1 MLGFYVKAVKKF
13 KQPFDFRYP
22 RSTTWEDKMKRMP
35 TGINTLDKDMGGGI
49 PLESF
54 NLLYGKTG
62 TRKKE
67 FTHTIAHNS
76 ILLKQEPDLIPNG
89 ENLFLPERIWYAVL
103 GEEKE
108 DILRNIKGTF
118 SEKFYERFANNVSFK
133 IFRLSESL
141 SDLTGAINP
150 GGSKGRKN
158 KRRRKK
164 VISQLMEFLNKN
176 ISSNIVFLYSLT
188 DLVRI
193 FEEGIKTDIT
203 SFIQFVQKTC
213 RKENGLVFSPLTKGI
228 VSQDRE
234 ESIISRADCIFEFET
249 SGKELKKRQNIM
261 HVKKCEGVPSDL
273 NEPFRIERST
283 SGIELERVRTLL

>member
-1 MLGFYVKAVKKF
+1 
-13 KQPFDFRYP
+13 
-22 RSTTWEDKMKRMP
+22 MKRMP

-49 PLESF
+49 RRASF

-67 FTHTIAHNS
+67 FTHTIAHNA
-76 ILLKQEPDLIPNG
+76 ILMKQEPDLIPDR
-89 ENLFLPERIWYAVL
+89 ENLFLPEKIWYAVL
-103 GEEKE
+103 GEGKE

-133 IFRLSESL
+133 IFQVSESL
-141 SDLTGAINP
+141 TDLTEVMASGE
-150 GGSKGRKN
+150 SKSGKN
-158 KRRRKK
+158 KERRKK
-164 VISQLMEFLNKN
+164 IISQLMEFLNKN
-176 ISSNIVFLYSLT
+176 ISSNLVFLYSLT
-188 DLVRI
+188 DIVRI

-203 SFIQFVQKTC
+203 SFIQFIQKIC
-213 RKENGLVFSPLTKGI
+213 RKGRGVTFAPLTKGI
-228 VSQDRE
+228 VSQDLE

-273 NEPFRIERST
+273 NEPFRIKRSP